1 MNPHDLVQRARPIGP
16 ADRILD
22 LGCGTGAVAHVL
34 LGRLG
39 AAASI
44 TGVDVNPAMLATARA
59 GAPGIA
65 WVEGHAA
72 ALPFAGGSFELVLC
86 QHMLQFAPEL
96 PAVLREAHR
105 VLAPGGR
112 LIASAWAF
120 PHARS
125 SLEGE
130 GLRVALTEAGF
141 NEVLLDTAI
150 ADVVTARRG

>member
-22 LGCGTGAVAHVL
+22 LGCGTGVVARVL

-59 GAPGIA
+59 DAPAIE

-72 ALPFAGGSFELVLC
+72 ALPFTGGAFELVLC
-86 QHMLQFAPEL
+86 QQLLQFAPEL
-96 PAVLREAHR
+96 PTVLREVHR

-112 LIASAWAF
+112 LIASTSGF
-120 PHARS
+120 SGERS
-125 SLEGE
+125 SSEGE
-130 GLRVALTEAGF
+130 RLRAALTEAGF
-141 NEVLLDTAI
+141 TEVLLDTTI
-150 ADVVTARRG
+150 TDVVTARRG